1 MRKQQ
6 EEIEKLQKQAESCS
20 AEIEEQQKLQW
31 ELEKKLE
38 RLSFCRDQVP
48 PFSTS
53 STKTTGF
60 GTKSLPSIW
69 LWRP

>member
-1 MRKQQ
+1 MNALSGRMEEFIRLNSALERSEESMRKQQ

-38 RLSFCRDQVP
+38 NR
-48 PFSTS
+48 
-53 STKTTGF
+53 
-60 GTKSLPSIW
+60 
-69 LWRP
+69 